1 MDGGRDRFDG
11 GERGGGDSSGEDD
24 FFAGKYILTP
34 ADVASIF
41 GVSAKTV
48 SRWAQSGRLPGFHT
62 PGGHYRFKRS
72 DVEALYNEHSRSR
85 RSEKSREGM

>member
-1 MDGGRDRFDG
+1 
-11 GERGGGDSSGEDD
+11 
-24 FFAGKYILTP
+24 
-34 ADVASIF
+34 
-41 GVSAKTV
+41 VSAKTV